1 MSLDILQTILNE
13 EQRAA
18 SALQEAQ
25 QDANDIVKN
34 AESSVLEKER
44 KSAVDKRALYQKLME
59 EKRVQTERDLA
70 EQRLRNQMNIQGY
83 IKSASGNLK
92 KAVDY
97 ILDEVLDGRR

>member
-44 KSAVDKRALYQKLME
+44 KAAVDNRALYQKLME

>member
-44 KSAVDKRALYQKLME
+44 KAAVDNRALYRKRME

-70 EQRLRNQMNIQGY
+70 EQRLKNQKNIEGY

-97 ILDEVLDGRR
+97 ILGEVLNGHR

>member
-25 QDANDIVKN
+25 QDANDIVKS
-34 AESSVLEKER
+34 AESSVLERER
-44 KSAVDKRALYQKLME
+44 KAAVDNRALYRKRME

-70 EQRLRNQMNIQGY
+70 EQRLKNQKNIEGY

-97 ILDEVLDGRR
+97 ILGEVLNGHR

>member
-44 KSAVDKRALYQKLME
+44 KAAVDNRALYQKLME

-70 EQRLRNQMNIQGY
+70 EQRLRNQKNIQGY